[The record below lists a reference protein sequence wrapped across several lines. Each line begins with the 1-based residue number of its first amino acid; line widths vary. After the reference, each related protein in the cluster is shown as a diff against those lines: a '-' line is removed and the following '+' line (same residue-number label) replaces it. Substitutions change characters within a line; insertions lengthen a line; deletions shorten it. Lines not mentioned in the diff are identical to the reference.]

1 MSAARVRIGGA
12 RIGLDDVFA
21 RMPFRFGSVTIEAA
35 VAATLALELTVDGRK
50 ITGYASEILAYKW
63 FDKRP
68 EKSAAQNVAD
78 LLSILQDAVSRAET
92 FPEGDIFT
100 LWQRLDAEMRGAADG
115 QGHNAL
121 MAGYG
126 TSMVERAIIDGVGR
140 ALGLTV
146 HQMLKGGTTGLAP
159 GDVFPELAD
168 MVPGAALGS
177 PPRDRVAVRHTVGM
191 LDPIDDADLPREK
204 RLNDGLPET
213 LADYLQDGIRYLKV
227 KIAGDTDA
235 DLARLRRIASLMG
248 RTDNT
253 IRLTLDGNEQ
263 FASVDDFAGF
273 MEAVRRDPDL
283 EALRRAIL
291 FVEQPIERGAAL
303 LGHLDPRA
311 LDAIGLPLLI
321 DESDD
326 APDAFRRAID
336 LGYRGVS
343 HKNCKGILRSVMNAM
358 LARYHGILRGVSLF
372 QSAEDLS
379 VLPVAGLNADLAVVA
394 ALGIPHVER
403 NAHHFFNGMAHL
415 SPRDVSAGLADHPD
429 LYQPDARVGGRL
441 AIRDGMLSIGSLQR
455 PGMGFP
461 PPDMEARVAPRDWTF
476 DRLERRTN

>member
-35 VAATLALELTVDGRK
+35 VAATLALELSVDGRK

-78 LLSILQDAVSRAET
+78 LLSILQDAVARAET

-140 ALGLTV
+140 ALGLTF
-146 HQMLKGGTTGLAP
+146 HQMLKGGTAGLAP
-159 GDVFPELAD
+159 GEVFPELAD
-168 MVPGAALGS
+168 MDAGAALGS

-191 LDPIDDADLPREK
+191 LDPIDGADLPRDK

-235 DLARLRRIASLMG
+235 DLARLRRISSLMG

-263 FASVDDFAGF
+263 FASVDAFAGF

-291 FVEQPIERGAAL
+291 FVEQPVERGAAL
-303 LGHLDPRA
+303 SGHLDPRA

-343 HKNCKGILRSVMNAM
+343 HKNCKGVLRSIMNAM
-358 LARYHGILRGVSLF
+358 LARYHGNLRGVSLF